1 MENFDEPTRLH
12 TPDAGESISL
22 FISLAC
28 ISLMSLLFGRKT
40 AGTKLTSLN
49 YARSLVV
56 LLYICSWLFSLMA
69 AMLVQTNNF
78 NLLSCQLS
86 IFTCI
91 VLYAAS
97 KVIIYLFLTERVHV
111 VTAVGVT
118 RWNCRMY
125 KFNLLLVTPYAII
138 FILAILY
145 RVAKIDDKGQCEIGL
160 LRPASVPFIVY
171 DILISSW
178 LTALF
183 VHALMSSTSM
193 LQGPTKSKLRG
204 VARRTLQGSIFALIL
219 SCANISTLVYFEGHE
234 RGLICLATCTIDVTL
249 NAVIIHWVT
258 SRGGS
263 KQKDNHQEQWSSREA
278 GHFGMHGVDKQV
290 APVDSHISVSIESYV
305 EEYHQLHYGKN
316 KAKSSTAPSSP
327 TYFHYTE

>member
-1 MENFDEPTRLH
+1 MENFDEPARLH

-22 FISLAC
+22 FVSLAC

-40 AGTKLTSLN
+40 AGTKLSSLN

-56 LLYICSWLFSLMA
+56 GLYICSWLFSLMA

-125 KFNLLLVTPYAII
+125 KFNLFLVTPYMII
-138 FILAILY
+138 FVLAIVY
-145 RVAKIDDKGQCEIGL
+145 RVARIDDKGQCEIGL
-160 LRPASVPFIVY
+160 LRPAAIPFMVS
-171 DILISSW
+171 L
-178 LTALF
+178 
-183 VHALMSSTSM
+183 
-193 LQGPTKSKLRG
+193 
-204 VARRTLQGSIFALIL
+204 FALVL

-249 NAVIIHWVT
+249 NACAIHWVT
-258 SRGGS
+258 SRGGT
-263 KQKDNHQEQWSSREA
+263 KQKENLHQEQWSSREA
-278 GHFGMHGVDKQV
+278 GHYGMHGMDKQV
-290 APVDSHISVSIESYV
+290 APVESHISVSIESYV

-316 KAKSSTAPSSP
+316 KAPSTSAPSSP
-327 TYFHYTE
+327 TYFH